1 PCRRRLRWEPAD
13 CDWSGRDS
21 GRDGGRDRRRLD
33 RAGGARDGGF
43 LARHL
48 GSRASRADRRRGR
61 ADGRRRDV
69 RARAHELTPILAAG
83 SGLRCYGLHLPP
95 GAKPLLPLGLRTRRF
110 VFMFKRQLTA
120 ALICAIGVL
129 TFVKSQAAPATRA
142 QFREVRL
149 LVERIGAYR
158 RVTWHWGRVIGVPR
172 TPTANTASRSPDLAY
187 RRWVMRLWQQ
197 RASRI
202 LRLASA
208 PPHRSSWSC
217 IHRYEGGWHANTGN
231 GYFGGLQMDLTF

>member
-1 PCRRRLRWEPAD
+1 
-13 CDWSGRDS
+13 
-21 GRDGGRDRRRLD
+21 
-33 RAGGARDGGF
+33 
-43 LARHL
+43 
-48 GSRASRADRRRGR
+48 
-61 ADGRRRDV
+61 
-69 RARAHELTPILAAG
+69 
-83 SGLRCYGLHLPP
+83 
-95 GAKPLLPLGLRTRRF
+95 
-110 VFMFKRQLTA
+110 MFKRQLTA

-142 QFREVRL
+142 QLREARL

-158 RVTWHWGRVIGVPR
+158 RVTWHWERVIGVPR

-217 IHRYEGGWHANTGN
+217 IHRYEGGWHTNTGN
-231 GYFGGLQMDLTF
+231 GYYGGLQMDLTFQRRYGAFLLRSKGTADRWSPLEQMWVAEHAHRSGRGFYPWPNTARYCGLI